1 MRNIIL
7 VVLSLFVWNTT
18 YAQVGAKNFIDQPY
32 IEVTGTAELE
42 IIPNEIYLSIV
53 VSESDDKSKKSLL
66 EKEKAMIDA
75 MINLGI
81 DTKNDFMLKD
91 FASNFNAYLFKK
103 TDIVATKEYQLIVHD
118 TKTLGAFYIAM
129 ENLGISNI
137 SIVKVDHSEIEKYK
151 QEVKVN
157 AIKAGKDKASYL
169 AEAMSQSVGKALYAQ
184 ENNYTPYRQRVPQ
197 AANMSMSM
205 QVMDSEMDA
214 IPDIAFEKIKLSSSM
229 LLRFELKE

>member
-1 MRNIIL
+1 MRNVIL
-7 VVLSLFVWNTT
+7 VVLSLLVWNT
-18 YAQVGAKNFIDQPY
+18 YAQIGVKNFIDQPY

-42 IIPNEIYLSIV
+42 IIPDEIYFSIV
-53 VSESDDKSKKSLL
+53 VSESDDKSKMSLL

-75 MINLGI
+75 MNNMSIN
-81 DTKNDFMLKD
+81 TKNDFMIKD
-91 FASNFNAYLFKK
+91 FASNFNAYVFKK

-118 TKTLGAFYIAM
+118 TKTLGAFYMAM
-129 ENLGISNI
+129 EKLGISNI

-157 AIKAGKDKASYL
+157 AVKAGKDKAAYL
-169 AEAMSQSVGKALYAQ
+169 AEAMSQSVGKALYVQ
-184 ENNYTPYRQRVPQ
+184 ENNYMPYRERVPQ

-205 QVMDSEMDA
+205 KVMDSEMDA
-214 IPDIAFEKIKLSSSM
+214 MPEIAFEKIKISSSM